1 MDADPHPLAALSGE
15 LDIRIV
21 APMALRSQYLNA
33 TYMILI
39 DGSSCSVEVPAL
51 GVEMPDQDEERLFTD
66 EEETA
71 DAGAHLPTVDDREV
85 YQHPATLT

>member
-1 MDADPHPLAALSGE
+1 
-15 LDIRIV
+15 
-21 APMALRSQYLNA
+21 
-33 TYMILI
+33 
-39 DGSSCSVEVPAL
+39 
-51 GVEMPDQDEERLFTD
+51 MPDQDEERLFTD